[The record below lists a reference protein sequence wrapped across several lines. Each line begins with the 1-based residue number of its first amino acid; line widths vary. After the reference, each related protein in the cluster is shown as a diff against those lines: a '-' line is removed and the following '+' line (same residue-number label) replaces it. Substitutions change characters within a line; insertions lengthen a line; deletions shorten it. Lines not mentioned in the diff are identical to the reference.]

1 MNSRPFG
8 MAQSPAS
15 HGHPSPD
22 TTISSRESAQ
32 DNKDVL
38 VQRLNVLAIRLMEE
52 DDLDDEDIIK
62 LHKDV
67 DKLEQMVDVSMTRSQ
82 DNDHHYDEQSPVK
95 EDHEEGS
102 EDDVFWEPH
111 RPGRNEPSR
120 EFTMQMPVSL
130 DNNSKT
136 VSNKSTGKA
145 VAIAAEAEAL
155 QSQLSKTIKELH
167 LRNEESNHIHGL
179 LCEGLSKM
187 AERIIYLE
195 KEVTQLHAEFEA
207 NQSELSFLKL
217 QMRAVEVQSLRY
229 VPVDADREL
238 AESIMK
244 WKLDWA
250 RIDER
255 TRSPLRRRFTKSIGA
270 SDDGNTTNG
279 FV

>member
-1 MNSRPFG
+1 MNFHPFR
-8 MAQSPAS
+8 MAHSPDS
-15 HGHPSPD
+15 HRHPSPD
-22 TTISSRESAQ
+22 TTVSSRESAQ

-67 DKLEQMVDVSMTRSQ
+67 DKLEQMVDISMARNQ
-82 DNDHHYDEQSPVK
+82 NYNDHYDEQSPVT
-95 EDHEEGS
+95 DDGEEELVG
-102 EDDVFWEPH
+102 DVFWEP
-111 RPGRNEPSR
+111 PSPSWGEPSR
-120 EFTMQMPVSL
+120 EITMRMPATL
-130 DNNSKT
+130 DNNSRT
-136 VSNKSTGKA
+136 VSDMSTEKA
-145 VAIAAEAEAL
+145 IAIAAAAGAL
-155 QSQLSKTIKELH
+155 QSQLSKSIEELY

-179 LCEGLSKM
+179 LCEGLNKM

-195 KEVTQLHAEFEA
+195 KEISQLNAEFEA

-229 VPVDADREL
+229 VPIDADREL

-255 TRSPLRRRFTKSIGA
+255 TRSPLRKRFKESIGA
-270 SDDGNTTNG
+270 SDDGNTTRG